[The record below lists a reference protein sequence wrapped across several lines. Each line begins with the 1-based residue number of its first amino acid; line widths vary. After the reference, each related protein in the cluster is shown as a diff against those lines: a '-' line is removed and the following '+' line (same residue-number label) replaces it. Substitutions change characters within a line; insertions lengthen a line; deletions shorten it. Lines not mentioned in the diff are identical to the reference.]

1 MPRYSGSIVT
11 TDTLN
16 LRPIGVVHSPFKE
29 RVDAPRQPSAAR
41 GVTGSIELY
50 SGRNFEQA
58 LEDIQGFNF
67 IWVLFWFHL
76 NSTWKPKVSPPRSGL
91 RRGVFATRSPYRPN
105 PIGLSV
111 VELRKV
117 DGLVLSVQS
126 LDILDGSPVLDLKPY
141 IPYVDSLPDANSGW
155 LDAPSD
161 PQPAYAVVFAPLA
174 QEQLTFLQAGFAL
187 DLAERFVQALKL
199 GPEPQAFRRIR
210 KDGAGYVIAV
220 KDWRARF
227 TAQDR
232 TVTVLE
238 FQTGHRPQV
247 LATIEENGLDSHR
260 AFVTRYGELR
270 F

>member
-1 MPRYSGSIVT
+1 MTPE
-11 TDTLN
+11 TLN
-16 LRPIGVVHSPFKE
+16 LTPIGVVHSPFKE

-41 GVTGSIELY
+41 GVEGTIELF

-117 DGLVLSVQS
+117 DGLVLHVQS
-126 LDILDGSPVLDLKPY
+126 LDILDGTPVLDLKPY
-141 IPYVDSLPDANSGW
+141 IPYVDSLPDASSGW

-161 PQPAYAVVFAPLA
+161 PQPEYAVNFAPLA
-174 QEQLTFLQAGFAL
+174 EAQL
-187 DLAERFVQALKL
+187 
-199 GPEPQAFRRIR
+199 
-210 KDGAGYVIAV
+210 GYVIAV

-227 TAQDR
+227 VSSERAI
-232 TVTVLE
+232 TVLE

-247 LATIEENGLDSHR
+247 LATTEETALDPHR
-260 AFVTRYGELR
+260 AFVARYGELR

>member
-1 MPRYSGSIVT
+1 VT
-11 TDTLN
+11 ESLN

-29 RVDAPRQPSAAR
+29 RVDAPRQPTAAR
-41 GVTGSIELY
+41 GVEGTIEIFP
-50 SGRNFEQA
+50 GRNFEQA
-58 LEDIQGFNF
+58 LEDIESFNF

-76 NSTWKPKVSPPRSGL
+76 NTTWKPKVSPPRCGL

-117 DGLVLSVQS
+117 DGLILSVQS

-141 IPYVDSLPDANSGW
+141 VPYVDSLPDANNGW

-161 PQPAYAVVFAPLA
+161 PQPEHAVNFAPLA
-174 QEQLTFLQAGFAL
+174 QAQLDFLRASCGL
-187 DLAERFVQALKL
+187 EISDRFVSALRI

-210 KDGAGYVIAV
+210 KDGDGYVIAV

-227 TAQDR
+227 VAADLTI
-232 TVTVLE
+232 TVLE
-238 FQTGHRPQV
+238 FQTGHKPQL
-247 LATIEENGLDSHR
+247 LATSEDPVLDAHR
-260 AFVTRYGELR
+260 AFVAQFGQERR

>member
-1 MPRYSGSIVT
+1 M
-11 TDTLN
+11 
-16 LRPIGVVHSPFKE
+16 RPIGVVHSPFKD

-41 GVTGSIELY
+41 GVEGSIELF
-50 SGRNFEQA
+50 SGHNFEQA
-58 LEDIQGFNF
+58 LEDISGFNF
-67 IWVLFWFHL
+67 IWVVFWFHL
-76 NSTWKPKVSPPRSGL
+76 NTTWKPKVSPPRSGL

-117 DGLVLSVQS
+117 DGLILSVQS
-126 LDILDGSPVLDLKPY
+126 LDILDGTPVLDLKPY
-141 IPYVDSLPDANSGW
+141 VPYVDSLPDAKSGW

-161 PQPAYAVVFAPLA
+161 PQPEYAVTFSPRAD
-174 QEQLTFLQAGFAL
+174 EQLAFLREFFSLEIG
-187 DLAERFVQALKL
+187 ERFIQALKL

-210 KDGAGYVIAV
+210 KDGEGYVIAI

-227 TAQDR
+227 VSSAR
-232 TVTVLE
+232 VITVLE

-247 LATIEENGLDSHR
+247 LATIEEAALDAHR
-260 AFVTRYGELR
+260 AFVARFGELR

>member
-1 MPRYSGSIVT
+1 VAGSLGHT
-11 TDTLN
+11 EPGSALE

-41 GVTGSIELY
+41 GVTGTIEIF

-58 LEDIQGFNF
+58 LEDIQSFNF

-76 NSTWKPKVSPPRSGL
+76 NTTWKPKVSPPRSGL

-111 VELRKV
+111 VELCKV
-117 DGLVLSVQS
+117 EGLTLSVQS

-141 IPYVDSLPDANSGW
+141 IPYTDSLPDAKSGW

-161 PQPAYAVVFAPLA
+161 PQPDHAVSFTPLA
-174 QEQLTFLQAGFAL
+174 EEQLAFLGSRF
-187 DLAERFVQALKL
+187 DLHIRDRFVAALRL

-210 KDGAGYVIAV
+210 REGSGYVIAV
-220 KDWRARF
+220 KDWRAHF
-227 TAQDR
+227 VAKDR
-232 TVTVLE
+232 TITVLE
-238 FQTGHRPQV
+238 FQTGHRPRT
-247 LATIEENGLDSHR
+247 LATTEDPSLDAHR
-260 AFVTRYGELR
+260 AFVAQFGGP
-270 F
+270 

>member
-1 MPRYSGSIVT
+1 M
-11 TDTLN
+11 
-16 LRPIGVVHSPFKE
+16 VHSPFKE
-29 RVDAPRQPSAAR
+29 RVDAPRQPNAAR
-41 GVTGSIELY
+41 EVEGSIELFT
-50 SGRNFEQA
+50 GQNFEQA

-76 NSTWKPKVSPPRSGL
+76 NTTWKPKVSPPRSGL

-105 PIGLSV
+105 PIGMSV

-117 DGLVLSVQS
+117 EGLLLSVRS
-126 LDILDGSPVLDLKPY
+126 LDILDGTPVLDLKPY
-141 IPYVDSLPDANSGW
+141 IPYIDSLPDAKSGW

-161 PQPAYAVVFAPLA
+161 PQPEFAVTFAPLA
-174 QEQLTFLQAGFAL
+174 EEQLAFLSRGFGL
-187 DLAERFVQALKL
+187 ELAERFVAALKL

-210 KDGAGYVIAV
+210 RDGEGYVIAI

-227 TAQDR
+227 ASAER
-232 TVTVLE
+232 TITVLE

-247 LATIEENGLDSHR
+247 LATTDDPGLDPHR
-260 AFVTRYGELR
+260 AFVTRFGELR

>member
-1 MPRYSGSIVT
+1 VT
-11 TDTLN
+11 TTPDSLS
-16 LRPIGVVHSPFKE
+16 LQPIGVVHSPFKD

-41 GVTGSIELY
+41 GVEGTIELF

-76 NSTWKPKVSPPRSGL
+76 NTTWKPKVSPPRSGL

-111 VELRKV
+111 VELKKV
-117 DGLVLSVQS
+117 DGLILSVQS
-126 LDILDGSPVLDLKPY
+126 LDILDGTPVLDLKPY
-141 IPYVDSLPDANSGW
+141 IPYVDSLPDASSGW

-161 PQPAYAVVFAPLA
+161 PQPEYAVTFSPIAD
-174 QEQLTFLQAGFAL
+174 EQLEFLRSGFAL

-210 KDGAGYVIAV
+210 KDGEGFVIAI

-227 TAQDR
+227 VFAER
-232 TVTVLE
+232 TITVLE
-238 FQTGHRPQV
+238 LQTGHRPQV
-247 LATIEENGLDSHR
+247 LATTCETALDAHR

>member
-1 MPRYSGSIVT
+1 VT
-11 TDTLN
+11 SSQREPTGGDGLV

-41 GVTGSIELY
+41 GVEGTIELF

-76 NSTWKPKVSPPRSGL
+76 NTTWKPKVSPPRSGL

-105 PIGLSV
+105 PIGLSA

-117 DGLVLSVQS
+117 DGLVLSVRS

-141 IPYVDSLPDANSGW
+141 IPYTDSVADATSGW
-155 LDAPSD
+155 LEAPSD
-161 PQPAYAVVFAPLA
+161 PQPDFAVEFSALA
-174 QEQLTFLQAGFAL
+174 EEELSFLSSRFAL
-187 DLAERFVQALKL
+187 EIRDRFVAALRL

-210 KDGAGYVIAV
+210 RQGTGFVIAV
-220 KDWRARF
+220 KDWRAHF
-227 TAQDR
+227 VAEGR
-232 TVTVLE
+232 TITVLE
-238 FQTGHRPQV
+238 FQTGHRPRT
-247 LATIEENGLDSHR
+247 LATAEDPALDAHR
-260 AFVTRYGELR
+260 AFVAAFGGS
-270 F
+270 